1 MEKRSPSP
9 ELLQHLQE
17 ISEHANDI
25 AFLAQGLLVDS
36 PSPLSVGGNDLT
48 TLLTLL
54 VLSLFL
60 GSYTIVG
67 RTSRAANLSIVN
79 LTAPVCTAIT
89 AGVWLIVSKGES
101 TLGLAHTMLTAFL
114 LSFGVVAGFAAV
126 YRRFQGS
133 DSGSGSGSGSAPDKR
148 TSSSK
153 TGKAKGEI
161 QPAKKS

>member
-1 MEKRSPSP
+1 M
-9 ELLQHLQE
+9 
-17 ISEHANDI
+17 
-25 AFLAQGLLVDS
+25 DS
-36 PSPLSVGGNDLT
+36 PSPLSVGSNDLT

-133 DSGSGSGSGSAPDKR
+133 GSESGSGSGSGSAPDKR

-153 TGKAKGEI
+153 TGKSKSNI